1 MSEVSAVNSVQ
12 KSKEKSGL
20 DNSLPK
26 FLKTA
31 EETETKA
38 TSNPKDEFI
47 PSGKQEQTGYPRI
60 AGRKDY
66 DKKSGNES
74 GKKTS
79 GNSKELT
86 DSEQR
91 EIDNLKKIDSKTR
104 SHEAAHIAA
113 GGGLVR
119 GGANYSYQKGPDGKS
134 YAVGGE
140 VQIDISPEEDP
151 DDTIQKMNRVR
162 SAAMAPAD
170 PSGQDRQVASK
181 AAQIQAQARSEKLQ
195 QSSQEPQSGGTIEL
209 PQTAPE
215 EPTEQAST
223 NSQLNSEKIINTYKK
238 NESSSGSVI
247 GEIIDF
253 SISRFNIQKLN
264 DV

>member
-1 MSEVSAVNSVQ
+1 MAEVSAVNNVQ
-12 KSKEKSGL
+12 KSKEKSAL
-20 DNSLPK
+20 DDSLPK

-31 EETETKA
+31 ETTDTKA
-38 TSNPKDEFI
+38 TSNPIDEFI

-60 AGRKDY
+60 AGKKDK
-66 DKKSGNES
+66 DKKSEIES
-74 GKKTS
+74 EEKS
-79 GNSKELT
+79 GNKKELT

-91 EIDNLKKIDSKTR
+91 EIDNLKKTDSKTR

-140 VQIDISPEEDP
+140 VQIDISPEKDP

-181 AAQIQAQARSEKLQ
+181 AAQIQAQARSEKLK
-195 QSSQEPQSGGTIEL
+195 QSSQETQSSGTIEL
-209 PQTAPE
+209 PQIAPE
-215 EPTEQAST
+215 QSSEQAST
-223 NSQLNSEKIINTYKK
+223 NSQLNSERITNTYKK
-238 NESSSGSVI
+238 NEASSGSAI

-264 DV
+264 NG